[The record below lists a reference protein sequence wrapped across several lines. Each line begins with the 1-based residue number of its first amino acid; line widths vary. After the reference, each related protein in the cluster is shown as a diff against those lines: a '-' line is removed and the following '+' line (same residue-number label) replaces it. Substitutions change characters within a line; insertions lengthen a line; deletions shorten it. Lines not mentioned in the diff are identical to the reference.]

1 LVPDTYAPEYAVVL
15 QANTGVYTAY
25 TLDDIHAMYT
35 LSDDREECKP
45 IVAKLPSSR
54 CSDPIV
60 GCEPITA
67 DDPLIVDTDAIY
79 QTYYDE

>member
-1 LVPDTYAPEYAVVL
+1 LVPDTYAPEHAVVL

-25 TLDDIHAMYT
+25 TMDDIHALYT

-45 IVAKLPSSR
+45 IIAKLPSSR

-60 GCEPITA
+60 GCEPITE